1 MEIRDSEMS
10 LVFFILYICKMKKL
24 MKEKNQVVP
33 DEVLSKFI
41 SQFKTEADVSKFLKQ
56 LHAQVLEKMLEGEM
70 DAHLGYEKNSV
81 IGNNT
86 GNSRNGSYP
95 KKIQTEH
102 GESVISIP
110 RDRNGQFEPIAV
122 PKHES
127 RGLSIEKLVISLYAK
142 GMSVSDIEE
151 EMREIYEIELS
162 TSAISII
169 TNKVNQA
176 AQEWQNRPLDPVY
189 LIVWMDGIVF
199 KVRDNGKIINKTVYL
214 CVGLKQNGLK
224 EVLGMW
230 VGKSESSSFWM
241 GVLTDLK
248 ARGVQDILITC
259 TDNLNGFTD
268 TIRSIF
274 PQSSTQICVVHQIR
288 NSCKYVVYKDKKEFT
303 ADMKNI
309 YNAPNKE
316 VAATEL
322 DNLEKKWG
330 GKYPYAILSWRNN
343 WDDLTVFF
351 QFPLEIRK
359 IIYTTNLIENLN
371 GKIRKYTKSK
381 LSFPS
386 DDAVKKTVYLSLMEI
401 EKKWTQP
408 IHNWGLIMNQF
419 MLILK
424 TESRY
429 KNKLT
434 AESCFHL
441 HKILDSVLKRK
452 SPALTNRAFSAS
464 LYFKVFT
471 DFIQQLLRTGSLQKL
486 PCEV

>member
-1 MEIRDSEMS
+1 MDRT
-10 LVFFILYICKMKKL
+10 
-24 MKEKNQVVP
+24 
-33 DEVLSKFI
+33 VLSGW
-41 SQFKTEADVSKFLKQ
+41 VC
-56 LHAQVLEKMLEGEM
+56 
-70 DAHLGYEKNSV
+70 SV
-81 IGNNT
+81 FGT
-86 GNSRNGSYP
+86 
-95 KKIQTEH
+95 
-102 GESVISIP
+102 
-110 RDRNGQFEPIAV
+110 
-122 PKHES
+122 KHES

-151 EMREIYEIELS
+151 EMREIYEIDLS

-268 TIRSIF
+268 TIRTVF

-330 GKYPYAILSWRNN
+330 GKYPYAIRSWRNN
-343 WDDLTVFF
+343 WGDLTVFF

-401 EKKWTQP
+401 EKKWTMP
-408 IHNWGLIMNQF
+408 ISNWRLIMNQF
-419 MLILK
+419 MLIFGD
-424 TESRY
+424 R
-429 KNKLT
+429 
-434 AESCFHL
+434 
-441 HKILDSVLKRK
+441 
-452 SPALTNRAFSAS
+452 
-464 LYFKVFT
+464 
-471 DFIQQLLRTGSLQKL
+471 IQI
-486 PCEV
+486 